1 MSSGKICQ
9 LPKETTS
16 LIASTQIIT
25 SVSTAVK
32 ELMENSL
39 DAAAK
44 NIQVKLKNYGLDS
57 IEIKDDGTGI
67 SCENVQRMFLPG
79 YTSKI
84 SQFEDL
90 GNEFFHLISFTS
102 NKNQPSTFFCF
113 R

>member
-1 MSSGKICQ
+1 MTSGTICE

-32 ELMENSL
+32 ELVENSL
-39 DAAAK
+39 DAGAK

-57 IEIKDDGTGI
+57 IEIKDDGSGI
-67 SCENVQRMFLPG
+67 SCENVQKMFLPG

-84 SQFEDL
+84 SRFEDL
-90 GNEFFHLISFTS
+90 GNFFSKSIS
-102 NKNQPSTFFCF
+102 NHIKKL
-113 R
+113 